1 MAKIGLFYATD
12 TGNTRK
18 VAKMIKKLF
27 ADDAEVELFNVKKAT
42 AEDVQRFEALIIGTP
57 TLGDGELPETLE
69 EFLPSL
75 DGIDFSGKVVALFG
89 LGDQVGYPDEFVDA
103 LGIVYKR
110 LKKLG
115 VAPIGAWPSEGYEF
129 EKSKAL
135 VDEEFVGLVIDQDNQ
150 ADMTEERVEDWV
162 EQVKPELLE
171 AAVTE

>member
-27 ADDAEVELFNVKKAT
+27 ADDADVELFNVKKAT

-69 EFLPSL
+69 EFLPNL
-75 DGIDFSGKVVALFG
+75 DGVDFSGKVVALFG
-89 LGDQVGYPDEFVDA
+89 LGDQVSYPDEFVDA

-115 VAPIGAWPSEGYEF
+115 ATPIGAWSSDGYEF